1 MYRDGK
7 SDKELIEGMNKME
20 KEKKFWSDKKPKWTK
35 FKYILKTQR
44 NRESSILGVNNF
56 KTNIILTMIFNKK
69 FNNIELK
76 EKNKNLIFKK
86 YNEEKMDNVEILI
99 YSINDNISNQLTK
112 KYFLHSKLSEESKEL
127 TEHFD
132 KQRNLKQKNIFFIL
146 N

>member
-1 MYRDGK
+1 
-7 SDKELIEGMNKME
+7 
-20 KEKKFWSDKKPKWTK
+20 
-35 FKYILKTQR
+35 
-44 NRESSILGVNNF
+44 
-56 KTNIILTMIFNKK
+56 MIFNKK

-132 KQRNLKQKNIFFIL
+132 KQRNLNLDCAIV
-146 N
+146 